1 MLPVPVYNPGGYP
14 PPGKQFVQF
23 GDDVLANTLQE
34 AHDKIAAKRDRMVHF
49 HHERLQKHGLKP
61 MRDAAVQAVAHT
73 SEVGTGPEQHYA
85 AEPQHHSERGH
96 GFLDSVAHGGAA
108 GARHGWGV
116 SKGLGQM
123 VGYVGGA
130 LASSVGG
137 AMVGVGQGAVNH
149 MLHGTPNDPEEE
161 GGEATWARPTATPPV
176 SAAASA
182 PASSSTT
189 PMEVEGLARPPMPK
203 SVLNHEGGRQHK
215 LSWRERA
222 AIEHRDRQE
231 EKKWAAQQ
239 AREEDARESHRVA
252 MRPHRSVG

>member
-1 MLPVPVYNPGGYP
+1 MLPVPVYDPGNYP

-34 AHDKIAAKRDRMVHF
+34 AHDKIAAKRNRMLPF
-49 HHERLQKHGLKP
+49 HQERIQKHGLIP

-73 SEVGTGPEQHYA
+73 SEMATGPEHEY
-85 AEPQHHSERGH
+85 AEPQRSERGH
-96 GFLDSVAHGGAA
+96 GFLDGVSHGGAT
-108 GARHGWGV
+108 GAKHGWGL

-123 VGYVGGA
+123 VGYVGSAIASAGA
-130 LASSVGG
+130 G

-149 MLHGTPNDPEEE
+149 MLHGTPTGPEEDD
-161 GGEATWARPTATPPV
+161 APPPV

-182 PASSSTT
+182 PASSSTS
-189 PMEVEGLARPPMPK
+189 PMAVEGLARSPMPQ
-203 SVLNHEGGRQHK
+203 SVLNHEGGRQHR

-222 AIEHRDRQE
+222 AIEQRDRQE

-239 AREEDARESHRVA
+239 AREEDERESHRVA